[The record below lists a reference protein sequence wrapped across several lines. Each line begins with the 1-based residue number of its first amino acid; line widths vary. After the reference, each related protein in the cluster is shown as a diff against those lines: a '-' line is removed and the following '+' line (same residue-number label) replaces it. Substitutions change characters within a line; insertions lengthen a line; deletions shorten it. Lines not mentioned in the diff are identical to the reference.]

1 MFRLKF
7 AYLTQLI
14 RLEFWFGIL
23 FESGFLFICPIFQW
37 RLGIQV
43 SLVALGNRQEYGVDY
58 EETFALVTK
67 MTTICTVISITA
79 SQGWPLLQMDV
90 KNAFLYCDLKEQI
103 YMTQP
108 LLLQMF
114 VS

>member
-1 MFRLKF
+1 M
-7 AYLTQLI
+7 TQLI

-23 FESGFLFICPIFQW
+23 FESGFLFIYPIFQG

-43 SLVALGNRQEYGVDY
+43 SLVALGNKQEYGVDY
-58 EETFALVTK
+58 EETFALVAK

-90 KNAFLYCDLKEQI
+90 KMHFFIVILKSKF
-103 YMTQP
+103 T
-108 LLLQMF
+108 
-114 VS
+114 